1 MSDRTTSDDVTVA
14 VTGAA
19 GQICYNL
26 LFRLAS
32 GETFGPDRKV
42 WLKLLDLP
50 IEALQKATEG
60 VAMELSDC
68 GFDTLAGITVTGDA
82 NVAFDGVN
90 WAVLVGAKPR
100 GPGMMRGDLIRE
112 NGPIFTGQGN
122 ALTRGAADMRAL
134 VVGNPCNTN
143 ALIAASNCDG
153 VPNDRFHAMTRL
165 DQNRATA
172 QLAAKAGVT
181 NADISHVTIWGNH
194 SATQYPD
201 FENARIGGRPAADV
215 ISDTEWLQG
224 DFIKQVQQRGA
235 AIIAARGKSS
245 AASAASA
252 AIDHIRS
259 FESATPAGDWFSAA
273 VCSDGSYGV
282 PEGLICSF
290 PVRSD
295 GKGGHSIVQDLP
307 MSDWAKA
314 KLDATVNELLSERD
328 TVKDLL

>member
-1 MSDRTTSDDVTVA
+1 MSNTVTVA

-42 WLKLLDLP
+42 HLKLVDLP
-50 IEALQKATEG
+50 IEAVQKATEG
-60 VAMELSDC
+60 VAMELMDC
-68 GFDTLAGITVTGDA
+68 GFPTLAGIDVTGDA
-82 NVAFDGVN
+82 NEGFEGAN

-100 GPGMMRGDLIRE
+100 GPGMLRGDLLLG
-112 NGPIFTGQGN
+112 NGPIFTGQGK
-122 ALTRGAADMRAL
+122 ALERGASDLRVL

-143 ALIAASNCDG
+143 ALIAASNCKG

-165 DQNRATA
+165 DQNRAVA

-181 NADISHVTIWGNH
+181 NADISRVTIWGNH

-201 FENARIGGRPAADV
+201 FENARINGKPVSEV
-215 ISDTEWLQG
+215 ITDTQWLQN
-224 DFIKQVQQRGA
+224 DFIKAVQQRGK
-235 AIIAARGKSS
+235 AIIQARGKSS

-259 FESATPAGDWFSAA
+259 FETATADGDWFSAA
-273 VCSDGSYGV
+273 ICSDGSYGV

-295 GKGGHSIVQDLP
+295 GKGGHSVVQDLP
-307 MSDWAKA
+307 MTDWARA
-314 KLDATVNELLSERD
+314 KLDASVNELMSEQD

>member
-1 MSDRTTSDDVTVA
+1 MSEIVTVA

-42 WLKLLDLP
+42 HLKLVDLP
-50 IEALQKATEG
+50 IPAVQKATEG
-60 VAMELSDC
+60 VAMELADC
-68 GFDTLAGITVTGDA
+68 GFPTLAGLTVTGDA
-82 NVAFDGVN
+82 NEGFDGVN

-100 GPGMMRGDLIRE
+100 GPGMLRGDLIKE

-122 ALTRGAADMRAL
+122 ALARGASDLRVL

-143 ALIAASNCDG
+143 ALIAASNCEG

-165 DQNRATA
+165 DQNRAVA

-201 FENARIGGRPAADV
+201 FENARIGGKPVTEV
-215 ISDTEWLQG
+215 ISDQSWLRG
-224 DFIKQVQQRGA
+224 DFISSVQQRGK
-235 AIIAARGKSS
+235 AIIQARGKSS

-252 AIDHIRS
+252 AIDHIRD
-259 FESATPAGDWFSAA
+259 FERETPAGEWFSAA

-290 PVRSD
+290 PTRSD
-295 GKGGHSIVQDLP
+295 GKGGYSIVQDLP
-307 MSDWAKA
+307 MSDWAKT
-314 KLDATVNELLSERD
+314 KLDATIKELLSERE
-328 TVKDLL
+328 TVADLL

>member
-1 MSDRTTSDDVTVA
+1 MSNVVTVA

-42 WLKLLDLP
+42 HIKLIDLDIPEVL
-50 IEALQKATEG
+50 KATEG
-60 VAMELSDC
+60 VAMEIADC
-68 GFDTLAGITVTGDA
+68 GFPTLAGLTVTGDV
-82 NVAFDGVN
+82 NEGFDGVN

-100 GPGMMRGDLIRE
+100 GPGMLRGDLIKE
-112 NGPIFTGQGN
+112 NGPIFTGQGR
-122 ALTRGAADMRAL
+122 ALARGASDVRVL

-143 ALIAASNCDG
+143 SLIAASNCDG
-153 VPNDRFHAMTRL
+153 VPNNRFHAMTRL
-165 DQNRATA
+165 DQNRAVA
-172 QLAAKAGVT
+172 QLATKAGVT
-181 NADISHVTIWGNH
+181 NGDISHVTIWGNH

-201 FENARIGGRPAADV
+201 FENARISGKPAADV
-215 ISDTEWLQG
+215 IGDLAWLQG
-224 DFIKQVQQRGA
+224 DFIKAVQQRGK
-235 AIIAARGKSS
+235 AIIQARGKSS

-259 FESATPAGDWFSAA
+259 FENATPSGDWFSAA

-290 PVRSD
+290 PVTSD
-295 GKGGHSIVQDLP
+295 GNGGHSIVQDLP
-307 MSDWAKA
+307 MSDWARGR
-314 KLDATVNELLSERD
+314 LDATVNELLSERE
-328 TVKDLL
+328 TVANLL